1 MAGRT
6 ALRLDD
12 EAESNLEFLSKIY
25 GTQTAAVHSAL
36 AALAK
41 LERRRAAMQE
51 FVDEVERDGGRLTEA
66 ELADAEAMF
75 G

>member
-1 MAGRT
+1 LT
-6 ALRLDD
+6 
-12 EAESNLEFLSKIY
+12 KIY

-51 FVDEVERDGGRLTEA
+51 FVEEVERDGGPLTDV
-66 ELADAEAMF
+66 ELAEAEAMF
-75 G
+75 SWSWTQGRSLM